1 MGRRLGRRAAR
12 ADQRRM
18 QPRVV
23 ATNADEVVVLYQQR
37 GLNPQ
42 GESDRS
48 PVLALYEVRD
58 HTLIRAQIST
68 SAPQPCSA
76 SIHRQ
81 PSGAADGGRG

>member
-48 PVLALYEVRD
+48 PVLALYELPRPHAD
-58 HTLIRAQIST
+58 PRADFYFGT
-68 SAPQPCSA
+68 AALLGLDPPSAERCC
-76 SIHRQ
+76 
-81 PSGAADGGRG
+81 